1 MSSITV
7 GEFLRSRGVTRRDF
21 LRFCTATTVALGLP
35 ATMTSRVA
43 AALASLSRGLSRA
56 ATGEARANAGTA
68 RKDGVAQRGCE
79 FWRRP

>member
-35 ATMTSRVA
+35 ATMAPRVA
-43 AALASLSRGLSRA
+43 AALEQARRIARGAPQDWAVGDRA
-56 ATGEARANAGTA
+56 A
-68 RKDGVAQRGCE
+68 
-79 FWRRP
+79 